1 MSVPWNTCKA
11 ISLCRALPRF
21 GAFMATRINLC
32 SVSKQGALVVVG
44 ISQIT
49 EVHFTNM
56 ISIVLF
62 IPLQ

>member
-1 MSVPWNTCKA
+1 
-11 ISLCRALPRF
+11 
-21 GAFMATRINLC
+21 MATRINLC